1 MKEFCAIRAKTYSYL
16 MEDDSETKRAK
27 GVKRCVIKRRLMF
40 GNYKDSLFNNETIMW
55 SQLRFKSDHQV
66 YTEEVNKIVLS
77 SSDNKRLQIFDR
89 VTTYPYGTIAF
100 KVRESEMLS
109 KISV

>member
-1 MKEFCAIRAKTYSYL
+1 M
-16 MEDDSETKRAK
+16 
-27 GVKRCVIKRRLMF
+27 
-40 GNYKDSLFNNETIMW
+40 
-55 SQLRFKSDHQV
+55 

-89 VTTYPYGTIAF
+89 VTRYPYGTIAF